1 MKKYIVLPALLRR
14 AVILYIAVLL
24 YVALHP
30 IWSSPDDPKDIV
42 VMVDISASMDPY
54 FKDLARYFMDDIIR
68 NVVRLGDN
76 FHFLSF
82 SSRSEIEISA
92 EVSDKESLRKIILKV
107 YGLKPLG
114 LYTDLV
120 AAVKF
125 LTDYATSLSVGRE
138 KVILLLSDGI
148 HDPSPTSPYFN
159 VDREKVIEHLRS
171 QARILKKQGWAVHI
185 LQMPMRDHA
194 DQEQKQPI
202 DEDNVLGVIA
212 QELGTDVVGYSEKEQ
227 VSEEMQIAVRKETTQ
242 AQQESEGGQQ
252 GSEGAQKGWDIPL
265 YPILFFVLTLLVIFA
280 CVSLFRANTL
290 KSKLERYMHPSH
302 TYRTGFGLFRRRKK
316 GRMIE
321 MRVDQQ
327 NRHIGFKNINL
338 LCPGQT
344 LSVGG
349 GTSRF
354 LVFLV
359 PFPPRIA
366 GISFD
371 GETYT
376 FKPRRMELFP
386 ELEGPVEDCLDKPI
400 PAQSGKGYS
409 ITIRFLRYVSPLE
422 EINRILHRPQSESE
436 T

>member
-1 MKKYIVLPALLRR
+1 MNKYIVFLALLC
-14 AVILYIAVLL
+14 I
-24 YVALHP
+24 ALHP
-30 IWSSPDDPKDIV
+30 IWSSPDDPKDII

-54 FKDLARYFMDDIIR
+54 FEDLARYFSDDIIR
-68 NVVRLGDN
+68 KVVHLGDN

-92 EVSDKESLRKIILKV
+92 EFADKESLRTIILKV
-107 YGLKPLG
+107 YALKPLG
-114 LYTDLV
+114 IFTDLV

-125 LTDYATSLSVGRE
+125 LTDYATSLPVGRE
-138 KVILLLSDGI
+138 KIILLLSDGI
-148 HDPSPTSPYFN
+148 HDPPPTSPYFN
-159 VDREKVIEHLRS
+159 IDREEVIENLRS
-171 QARILKKQGWAVHI
+171 QARILKQKGWAVHI
-185 LQMPMRDHA
+185 LQMPMQDHA
-194 DQEQKQPI
+194 DKERKQPTE
-202 DEDNVLGVIA
+202 EDNVLDVIA

-242 AQQESEGGQQ
+242 AQQDT
-252 GSEGAQKGWDIPL
+252 EGAPIGWGIPL
-265 YPILFFVLTLLVIFA
+265 YPILFFVVALIVIFA
-280 CVSLFRANTL
+280 CLSLFRANTL

-302 TYRTGFGLFRRRKK
+302 TYRTGFGLLRRRKE

-338 LCPGQT
+338 LRPGQT

-349 GTSRF
+349 GASRF

-376 FKPRRMELFP
+376 FKPRRMEFFP
-386 ELEGPVEDCLDKPI
+386 KLEGPVEDCLGKPI

-422 EINRILHRPQSESE
+422 EINRILHMSDSE